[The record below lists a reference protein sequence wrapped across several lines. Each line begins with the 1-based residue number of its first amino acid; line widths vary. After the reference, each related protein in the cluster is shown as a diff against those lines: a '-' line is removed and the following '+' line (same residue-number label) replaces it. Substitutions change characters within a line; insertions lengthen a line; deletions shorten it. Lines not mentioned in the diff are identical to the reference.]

1 MEQLKR
7 RIAKSGLDASDLQ
20 KMNDEKQK
28 SYSARIRYAHQRLIE
43 EGRPEK
49 YVMTKQDVATALGIS
64 KEKLQTKLFSVYK
77 TKNLEAILNGLGLP
91 NNYTEEY

>member
-1 MEQLKR
+1 MERPKQT
-7 RIAKSGLDASDLQ
+7 IAKSGLDTSDLQ